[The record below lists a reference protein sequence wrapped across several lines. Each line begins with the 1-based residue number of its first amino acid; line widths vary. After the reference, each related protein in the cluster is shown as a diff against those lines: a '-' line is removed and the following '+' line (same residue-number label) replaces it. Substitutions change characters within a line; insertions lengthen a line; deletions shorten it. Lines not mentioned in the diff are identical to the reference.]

1 MNRRILAGLLGGLAA
16 FVWSSVAHMVLPLG
30 EAGVSTIPNEK
41 AVLETLEREVPGA
54 GLYLFPAPSNDPT
67 QAQADMMAS
76 YRDNPSGV
84 LVYTPPGRTFSFPKL
99 LGVELAGTL
108 FAGLIAAA
116 VMMRAPLSI
125 GRGAL
130 IGANLGIFTWL
141 CVSLSYWNWYDF
153 PSAYVWAE
161 GADQVVGWLIGGVV
175 IAMIGGRA
183 RS

>member
-16 FVWSSVAHMVLPLG
+16 FVWSSIAHMVLPLG

-54 GLYLFPAPSNDPT
+54 GLYLFPAPSDDPT

-108 FAGLIAAA
+108 LAGLIAAA
-116 VMMRAPLSI
+116 VTDARTALDRPAVLSSAPVS
-125 GRGAL
+125 
-130 IGANLGIFTWL
+130 GIFTWL
-141 CVSLSYWNWYDF
+141 CGEPQLLELV
-153 PSAYVWAE
+153 
-161 GADQVVGWLIGGVV
+161 
-175 IAMIGGRA
+175 
-183 RS
+183 